1 MRIIA
6 SMTLLATACSLY
18 NPTVIMPYKEI
29 LFSDIDK
36 IGNSLQC
43 SDPYTNIKSCA
54 EVCFKRSSQGL
65 NCVGF
70 LNDGNGCKLCKVLS
84 RDGVNAN
91 SYTTVNNNETLYLL
105 KSPKI
110 DPDIYISMEEIDLN
124 ANTIT
129 GKGVSGGL
137 HSISANEI
145 ITGKKGQ
152 AIHFHG
158 GRHIYTSVPQPECYC
173 SFSYCNGTSTL
184 SYWTR
189 SYSTGYQEV
198 FTSQLPIG
206 LTVTHSG
213 GRYFSTF
220 WVF

>member
-1 MRIIA
+1 MSLFVTI
-6 SMTLLATACSLY
+6 CSSY
-18 NPTVIMPYKEI
+18 DPTVIMPYREI
-29 LFSDIDK
+29 PSSDIDK

-43 SDPYTNIKSCA
+43 SDPYANIKACA
-54 EVCFKRSSQGL
+54 EGCFKKSSQGL

-84 RDGVNAN
+84 RDEVNGN
-91 SYTTVNNNETLYLL
+91 SYTIVNNSETLYLL

-110 DPDIYISMEEIDLN
+110 EADIYISMEDIDLN
-124 ANTIT
+124 TNTIT

-145 ITGKKGQ
+145 VTGKKGQ

-158 GRHIYTSVPQPECYC
+158 GRHIYTSVPQPDCYC
-173 SFSYCNGTSTL
+173 SFDYCNGTSTL

-206 LTVTHSG
+206 LSVTHSG
-213 GRYFSTF
+213 GRYFSNF
-220 WVF
+220 